1 MLDKSIEFFKIILKR
16 EKGKELKDETLP
28 EDFRF
33 VKFKKGDEKAWAEIE
48 KSVLE
53 FENVKD
59 GEEYF
64 KNKYLPHIDELERR
78 TIFIENNN
86 GEKIATFTAW
96 WRYTGERRHPF
107 MEWVAVKPEY
117 QGKGLGKALISEGV
131 KLMIAI
137 EGDCDMYI
145 PTQTWSYKAIRLYRW
160 AGFEFETEEKFPG
173 GIKNETLEGIK
184 VIKNLI

>member
-28 EDFRF
+28 EGFRF

-53 FENVKD
+53 FENTKD

-64 KNKYLPHIDELERR
+64 KNKYLPYIDELERR

-86 GEKIATFTAW
+86 GEKLLHLQLGGDI
-96 WRYTGERRHPF
+96 
-107 MEWVAVKPEY
+107 
-117 QGKGLGKALISEGV
+117 QGKEDIHLWSGLPLSLNIK
-131 KLMIAI
+131 
-137 EGDCDMYI
+137 
-145 PTQTWSYKAIRLYRW
+145 
-160 AGFEFETEEKFPG
+160 EKD
-173 GIKNETLEGIK
+173 
-184 VIKNLI
+184 